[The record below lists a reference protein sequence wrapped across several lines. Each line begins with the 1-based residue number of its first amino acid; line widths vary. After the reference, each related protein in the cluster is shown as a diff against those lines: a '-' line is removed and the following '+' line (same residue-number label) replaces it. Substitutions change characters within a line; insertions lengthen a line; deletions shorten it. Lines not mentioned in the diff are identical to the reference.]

1 VRLKLILLAAQVVAA
16 VSGQGSGMIDSVPPP
31 TAKPS
36 PPLPL
41 PPLLLPRFFL
51 RREDEDEDEDED
63 EEAAVSCFF
72 WAVMLVVATSNAT
85 VSPREMA
92 ATHAA
97 CSAAEEA
104 AARTVEPRRVTNT
117 NRRAIGIR
125 LGKPP
130 LPPPPPPP
138 PPTPPPPPPAD
149 EADDDDDEEPL
160 PRDEKTLDPGVTA
173 LTPMIS

>member
-1 VRLKLILLAAQVVAA
+1 LRSCSWITTSCATKQLSQTLALASRPCSSKGTPLLQSSPTKAPPQLRQWCRGVVRLKLILLAAQVVAA

-72 WAVMLVVATSNAT
+72 
-85 VSPREMA
+85 
-92 ATHAA
+92 
-97 CSAAEEA
+97 
-104 AARTVEPRRVTNT
+104 
-117 NRRAIGIR
+117 
-125 LGKPP
+125 
-130 LPPPPPPP
+130 
-138 PPTPPPPPPAD
+138 
-149 EADDDDDEEPL
+149 
-160 PRDEKTLDPGVTA
+160 
-173 LTPMIS
+173 